1 MCVCAEQYTLR
12 SPSFLLDL
20 LKIDNMGKMSYRLL
34 VILTNLVIL
43 LNSVY
48 GTCDLTS
55 RTKLTDEVQDWM
67 DRPGLNDCGSDIG
80 SWNISQLTTLKE
92 VFYNMGG
99 FNGDISRWDV
109 SKITNLQGTF
119 QQARSFNRN
128 VSSWDTSNVVTME
141 RTFDNAA
148 EFAGWGLENW
158 NVNKVTSMRS
168 MFRKVNAQE
177 FNTDL
182 SSWNTSSV
190 TDFVNCFREDRS
202 FNADISNWNTASV
215 TSFKGMF
222 YQALNFNRDLSKWDT
237 SKVINTVDTFNG
249 ASAFNG
255 NISTWS
261 TSSVTLMNNMFKDA
275 QAFNGNVGQ
284 WDTSKVGGLWE
295 TFVHAAAF
303 QGNGLESWNTSSVE
317 TAHSAFVGAT
327 SLNADLSSWDV
338 RFVFEFFLHSK
349 ITHTH
354 PFFQITGKA
363 IHG

>member
-1 MCVCAEQYTLR
+1 M
-12 SPSFLLDL
+12 
-20 LKIDNMGKMSYRLL
+20 
-34 VILTNLVIL
+34 
-43 LNSVY
+43 
-48 GTCDLTS
+48 
-55 RTKLTDEVQDWM
+55 
-67 DRPGLNDCGSDIG
+67 
-80 SWNISQLTTLKE
+80 
-92 VFYNMGG
+92 
-99 FNGDISRWDV
+99 DV

-215 TSFKGMF
+215 TSLGMF

-327 SLNADLSSWDV
+327 SLNAILVLGTYVLCSS
-338 RFVFEFFLHSK
+338 FFYIRKSLTL
-349 ITHTH
+349 ILL
-354 PFFQITGKA
+354 QITGKQFMA
-363 IHG
+363 ENMFSDNGALSDCNKRRIWDSWSTQFEVSVTNTSF